1 MSLLEQMRED
11 WNRRAREDA
20 NFYVAF
26 ARRRQDDR
34 DFLASAAE
42 VVGILEQEFVRL
54 PPAPAA
60 GRRALEIGCGPG
72 RLMLPM
78 SRHFGE
84 IHGIDISGEM
94 IAMARERLRDVT
106 QARLHLTGGADLAM
120 LAADYFDFAYS
131 YTVFQHIPDPEIVWN
146 YLREARR
153 VLRPGGVLC
162 CQLRGAPPLRS
173 ETEREAST
181 WTGCYFSGEQMATF
195 ARDNEL
201 HLVSLTGLDT
211 QYMWTTWLK
220 PANHRPPRPA
230 MALKAVTAAN
240 SGETRVPARGRD
252 AVVALWIDGLPAGA
266 HLGNLEVSFG
276 GARTRGC
283 YLSPVS
289 VTGACQMNVRLP
301 GNTPPGAVAVQ
312 LCDEGIAAVPAP
324 CSIEVLPPPPRDPKV
339 LSVSD
344 GVNIASCFRIEMG
357 GAKVT
362 IEDVERPEEVSF
374 TVAGRPA
381 EFLQFERKD
390 PVASIYEFAFHLSHK
405 TRLGIQPLVVEV
417 SGRRLPPLQVEIA
430 GVTEHRQAGQEQHDT
445 EAGGAGGAPLGPAVV
460 GKRNLARAL
469 ARWFHRQK
477 S

>member
-26 ARRRQDDR
+26 GRRQQDDR
-34 DFLASAAE
+34 EFLASAAE

-54 PPAPAA
+54 PPAPET

-72 RLMLPM
+72 RLMLPL
-78 SRHFGE
+78 SRYFAE
-84 IHGIDISGEM
+84 IHGVDISEQM
-94 IAMARERLRDVT
+94 IEMARERLRDVPN
-106 QARLHLTGGADLAM
+106 AHLHLTGGSDLSM
-120 LAADYFDFAYS
+120 LEDDFFDFAYS
-131 YTVFQHIPDPEIVWN
+131 YTVFQHIPDAVVVRN

-173 ETEREAST
+173 EIEREAST
-181 WTGCYFSGEQMATF
+181 WTGCYFSGEEMAAF
-195 ARDNEL
+195 ARENDF
-201 HLVSLTGLDT
+201 HLVSLTGLET

-220 PANHRPPRPA
+220 PAISAGRRPA
-230 MALKAVTAAN
+230 PLLKAVTAAN
-240 SGETRVPARGRD
+240 SGENRIPARGRD
-252 AVVALWIDGLPAGA
+252 AVAALWIDGLPRDS
-266 HLGNLEVSFG
+266 HLGSLEVSFG
-276 GARTRGC
+276 AARTRGC

-289 VTGACQMNVRLP
+289 PTGACQMNVRPPENTLP
-301 GNTPPGAVAVQ
+301 GRVRVQ
-312 LCDEGIAAVPAP
+312 LWDRGAAVPEP
-324 CSIEVLPPPPRDPKV
+324 RSLEVLPPPPREPRV

-344 GVNIASCFRIEMG
+344 GVNIASRLRVEMG
-357 GAKVT
+357 GVKVA

-390 PVASIYEFAFHLSHK
+390 PVASVYEFAFHVSRK
-405 TRLGIQPLVVEV
+405 TPLGMQLLVVEV

-430 GVTEHRQAGQEQHDT
+430 GLSEGSQPCQQEHDRDADRAGD
-445 EAGGAGGAPLGPAVV
+445 APLRPAVER
-460 GKRNLARAL
+460 KRNLARTL
-469 ARWFHRQK
+469 ARWFHHNK